1 MLLHGGL
8 RTPRWRH
15 QMIAVAKAGF
25 KAIATDYRGYGLSDH
40 PVEPEKNT
48 NLDVVNDLVALLDA
62 LSIKKNLKQL
72 LDGVMTTQEARL
84 QSQWKDQFQTFMA
97 SMEAKWKANTEKA
110 KAAQQ
115 PEMPATTPLS
125 NRQALFRANPGLPIA
140 TDEGSSD
147 GAPMVQKHSSMRLDI
162 PKFGGQILSN
172 GFSISKNILISIRL
186 SNRNACKLLVFAWRE
201 MLQWFRWMKRNR
213 LIFGWHDFLEKVE
226 QRFGTTHFEDPL
238 AELAKLTQI
247 GTVADFQAAFE
258 KLLNLV
264 TGVTETQLVSYVI
277 GGLKSHLRRELL
289 LYRPRTIL
297 ATFELAKAHEARHNE
312 LMLECRTANNE
323 KPRPLVIYE
332 NIRWQPRGSNF
343 SQVTIRPSANSQP
356 NALPPGKTN
365 AREFLPAPMAQP
377 TPALPI
383 RKYTAAEIREK
394 CDKGL
399 CFCCDQKYFPGHRC
413 KGRFLL
419 LIGDEDDETVEGDPV
434 VVEDYHTDE
443 EVISGDV
450 SVLNTMT
457 GPGSPRSLRLTG
469 NIKGSSCLVLIDSG
483 STHNFITPAI
493 VERLQLP
500 TKSIKPF
507 QVYIGNGDTLGCQ
520 HVCPGVEVCM
530 QGLTFAVHLHV
541 LRIVGLD
548 VVLGVQWLQS
558 LGSVKHDY
566 SKMTMEFHMGSTIVT
581 LKGDSGLS
589 NQPISFNQLQ
599 AMVTN
604 GAIQTLYEIHHINTT
619 NSTEPAQIQPTLPPF
634 PEPLQDL
641 LLEFSAIFEP
651 PRTLPP
657 HRVFDHKIH
666 LLPNSKPVNVRPYRY
681 PYFQKS
687 EIEKLVREML
697 DQGIDAELE
706 VRVVVETE
714 MLSLE

>member
-1 MLLHGGL
+1 MAESSD
-8 RTPRWRH
+8 TPLTM
-15 QMIAVAKAGF
+15 Q
-25 KAIATDYRGYGLSDH
+25 
-40 PVEPEKNT
+40 
-48 NLDVVNDLVALLDA
+48 
-62 LSIKKNLKQL
+62 NLKQL

-125 NRQALFRANPGLPIA
+125 NRQALFRGNPGLPIA

-147 GAPMVQKHSSMRLDI
+147 GAPMVQKHSNPQQWIFNIQEYFDFHQTVELQRL
-162 PKFGGQILSN
+162 QIA
-172 GFSISKNILISIRL
+172 GFCLEGD
-186 SNRNACKLLVFAWRE
+186 AFE
-201 MLQWFRWMKRNR
+201 WFRWMKRNR

-238 AELAKLTQI
+238 VELAKLTQI

-258 KLLNLV
+258 KLLNRV

-297 ATFELAKAHEARHNE
+297 AAFELAKAHEARHNE

-323 KPRPLVIYE
+323 KPRPPVIHE
-332 NIRWQPRGSNF
+332 NIRWQPRGSKF

-356 NALPPGKTN
+356 NALPPGKTK

-383 RKYTAAEIREK
+383 RKYTTAEIREK
-394 CDKGL
+394 RDKGL
-399 CFCCDQKYFPGHRC
+399 CFRCDQKYFSGHYC

-443 EVISGDV
+443 ERKHPQ
-450 SVLNTMT
+450 LYN
-457 GPGSPRSLRLTG
+457 
-469 NIKGSSCLVLIDSG
+469 SSYRR
-483 STHNFITPAI
+483 
-493 VERLQLP
+493 ELQLP

-541 LRIVGLD
+541 LRIVGPG

-558 LGSVKHDY
+558 LGSVTHDY
-566 SKMTMEFHMGSTIVT
+566 SKITMEFHMGSTIVT

-651 PRTLPP
+651 PKTLPP

-697 DQGIDAELE
+697 D
-706 VRVVVETE
+706 
-714 MLSLE
+714 

>member
-1 MLLHGGL
+1 
-8 RTPRWRH
+8 
-15 QMIAVAKAGF
+15 
-25 KAIATDYRGYGLSDH
+25 
-40 PVEPEKNT
+40 
-48 NLDVVNDLVALLDA
+48 
-62 LSIKKNLKQL
+62 
-72 LDGVMTTQEARL
+72 
-84 QSQWKDQFQTFMA
+84 MA
-97 SMEAKWKANTEKA
+97 SMEAKWKANTEKS

-140 TDEGSSD
+140 TDEWSSD
-147 GAPMVQKHSSMRLDI
+147 GAPMGDAS
-162 PKFGGQILSN
+162 
-172 GFSISKNILISIRL
+172 
-186 SNRNACKLLVFAWRE
+186 E
-201 MLQWFRWMKRNR
+201 WFRWMKQNR

-238 AELAKLTQI
+238 VELAKLTQI

-258 KLLNLV
+258 KLLN
-264 TGVTETQLVSYVI
+264 
-277 GGLKSHLRRELL
+277 R
-289 LYRPRTIL
+289 
-297 ATFELAKAHEARHNE
+297 LAKAHEARHNE

-323 KPRPLVIYE
+323 KLRPPVIHE
-332 NIRWQPRGSNF
+332 NIWWQPRGSNF

-365 AREFLPAPMAQP
+365 ARVFLPAPMAQP

-394 CDKGL
+394 RDKGL
-399 CFCCDQKYFPGHRC
+399 CFRCDQKYFPGHRY
-413 KGRFLL
+413 KWRFLL

-520 HVCPGVEVCM
+520 HVCPSVEVCM

-541 LRIVGLD
+541 LRIVGPD

-558 LGSVKHDY
+558 
-566 SKMTMEFHMGSTIVT
+566 
-581 LKGDSGLS
+581 
-589 NQPISFNQLQ
+589 
-599 AMVTN
+599 
-604 GAIQTLYEIHHINTT
+604 
-619 NSTEPAQIQPTLPPF
+619 
-634 PEPLQDL
+634 
-641 LLEFSAIFEP
+641 
-651 PRTLPP
+651 
-657 HRVFDHKIH
+657 
-666 LLPNSKPVNVRPYRY
+666 
-681 PYFQKS
+681 
-687 EIEKLVREML
+687 
-697 DQGIDAELE
+697 
-706 VRVVVETE
+706 
-714 MLSLE
+714 